1 MNCRDFYGFLDDYLD
16 GSLDQA
22 ITEAF
27 ARHIEQCPPCL
38 VYLDTYRATIRV
50 LGEAEWADEPLDAA
64 VPSDLI
70 NAILASRPVA

>member
-1 MNCRDFYGFLDDYLD
+1 MNCREFYGFLDDYLD
-16 GSLDQA
+16 GSLDPG
-22 ITEAF
+22 ITKSF

-38 VYLDTYRATIRV
+38 VYLDTYRATIRALV
-50 LGEAEWADEPLDAA
+50 EAELADGPLDAT

>member
-1 MNCRDFYGFLDDYLD
+1 VNCRDFYGFLDDYLE
-16 GSLDQA
+16 GSLDPA
-22 ITEAF
+22 VAEAF
-27 ARHIEQCPPCL
+27 ARHIELCPPCL

-50 LGEAEWADEPLDAA
+50 LGEAELADEPLDAA

>member
-16 GSLDQA
+16 GSLDSRV
-22 ITEAF
+22 TEAF

-50 LGEAEWADEPLDAA
+50 LEEAEWADEPVDAA
-64 VPSDLI
+64 VPDDLI
-70 NAILASRPVA
+70 SAILASRPVA